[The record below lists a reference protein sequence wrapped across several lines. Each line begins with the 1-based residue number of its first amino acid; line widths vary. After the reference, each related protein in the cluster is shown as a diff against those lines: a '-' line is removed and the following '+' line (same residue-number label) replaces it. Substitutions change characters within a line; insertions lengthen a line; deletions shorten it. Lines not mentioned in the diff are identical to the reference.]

1 MNEDDEEEPSVFE
14 NIDCSYAF
22 TTYPVF
28 ATHEDVLQWVR
39 TIAHDIGFVAVIMRS
54 DTSTGKRGRTSFAL
68 IGCERSEK
76 YRAYNKALVRTV
88 TRSRK

>member
-1 MNEDDEEEPSVFE
+1 M
-14 NIDCSYAF
+14 
-22 TTYPVF
+22 F

-76 YRAYNKALVRTV
+76 YRAYKKDLVRMITNSIKCGCPFKLRAKPV
-88 TRSRK
+88 LGGEG